1 MGILLRLIIIF
12 VAGIAIWKFS
22 DACSLAWHTLA
33 NPREARWFDVLS
45 ALAEGVLGPGLA
57 MTAIGLAAAN
67 KRLLLAA
74 IVVGFA
80 LVFYVLPIVA
90 FIIGIAIYGF

>member
-1 MGILLRLIIIF
+1 MNILLRLIIIF

-57 MTAIGLAAAN
+57 MTAIGLAAPNSACCSP
-67 KRLLLAA
+67 RLLSASHWC
-74 IVVGFA
+74 FTSC
-80 LVFYVLPIVA
+80 P
-90 FIIGIAIYGF
+90 